1 MADYAPLY
9 REFKKAGAEV
19 VALSVDP
26 PERSAALRSDLQLP
40 FPILSDRSR
49 KVITEWG
56 LLNAREK
63 GGIAIPATILIDRG
77 GVIRLREQ
85 EDMMI
90 RIPPARMLEYVR
102 ALAGAPAT
110 APPKARGVSPGLLFI
125 RAIAN
130 GFRHGTRVK
139 PD

>member
-1 MADYAPLY
+1 MADYASLY
-9 REFKKAGAEV
+9 GEFRRAGAEV

-26 PERSAALRSDLQLP
+26 PERSAAVRSDLQLP
-40 FPILSDRSR
+40 FAILSDRSR

-56 LLNAREK
+56 LLNTREK

-77 GVIRLREQ
+77 GIIRMREQ
-85 EDMMI
+85 ENTMS
-90 RIPPARMLEYVR
+90 RIAPAKMLEYVR
-102 ALAGAPAT
+102 ALANSPRTAT
-110 APPKARGVSPGLLFI
+110 PKARAVSPGVMFL

-139 PD
+139 PE

>member
-9 REFKKAGAEV
+9 SEFKKAGAEV

-26 PERSAALRSDLQLP
+26 PERSAALRGDLQLP

-56 LLNAREK
+56 LLNPREK

-77 GVIRLREQ
+77 GIIRLREQ
-85 EDMMI
+85 ENTLA
-90 RIPPARMLEYVR
+90 RVPPAKMLEYVR
-102 ALAGAPAT
+102 ALTNDPAT
-110 APPKARGVSPGLLFI
+110 QSPKARGVSPGLMFL

-139 PD
+139 PE

>member
-9 REFKKAGAEV
+9 GEFKRAGAEV
-19 VALSVDP
+19 VAISVDP
-26 PERSAALRSDLQLP
+26 PERSAVLRIDLQLP
-40 FPILSDRSR
+40 FPILCDRSR

-63 GGIAIPATILIDRG
+63 GGIAIPATILIDRSG
-77 GVIRLREQ
+77 IVRLREQ
-85 EDMMI
+85 EEMAA
-90 RIPPARMLEYVR
+90 RIAPAKMLEYVR
-102 ALAGAPAT
+102 TLDGPSSLSAPSR
-110 APPKARGVSPGLLFI
+110 ARVNPGLMFL

-139 PD
+139 PE